1 MYYTHMNEMR
11 RPAAMRLGGLIMMAG
26 KTVVAQLHEA
36 LDEVNLSGPKL
47 FALRYLDQA
56 EKAMRITDLAGCIG
70 SGKSNV
76 TQLVDRLESDGFVQ
90 RARDPDDRRGV
101 TVELTRRGRRHYQ
114 DGKKIVEQAEEE
126 IMSIFTSVER
136 AQFEAYL
143 RRLIEDSPEN

>member
-1 MYYTHMNEMR
+1 
-11 RPAAMRLGGLIMMAG
+11 
-26 KTVVAQLHEA
+26 
-36 LDEVNLSGPKL
+36 
-47 FALRYLDQA
+47 
-56 EKAMRITDLAGCIG
+56 MRITDLAGCIG

-114 DGKKIVEQAEEE
+114 DGKKIVEQAEQE

-136 AQFEAYL
+136 AQLEAYL
-143 RRLIEDSPEN
+143 RRLIDDPPEN